1 MTVDGL
7 LIGAGE
13 GRQIALPGFE
23 ITPKVTA
30 LEAVGCSVL
39 EFRVWPGFDVGTH
52 RHARVEEVF
61 YVLEGELDLRVGG
74 REVRGGSGQLM
85 FVPRG
90 AAHGFSGASAG
101 GARVLLT
108 ISPPGHERYFDELAA
123 LLAGEGRPDPAA
135 IAELRLRY
143 DTEQLTPLVTPH

>member
-1 MTVDGL
+1 MTIEGVL
-7 LIGAGE
+7 LSPGE
-13 GRQIALPGFE
+13 GRTIGLPGFQ

-30 LEAVGCSVL
+30 LEASGSSVL

-52 RHARVEEVF
+52 RHSAVEEVF
-61 YVLEGELDLRVGG
+61 YVLEGELDLRVGERRTRG
-74 REVRGGSGQLM
+74 RPGQLM

-90 AAHGFSGASAG
+90 ATHGFSGAAEG

-123 LLAGEGRPDPAA
+123 LLSADGPPDVAA
-135 IAELRLRY
+135 IAALRARY
-143 DTEQLTPLVTPH
+143 DTEQLTPLVVPR